1 MRVVLVAVGDDCNEH
16 GVGFGDILL
25 QMIDGETDGIVEWGA
40 GAGIV
45 ILGLQVLDVGDGFAV
60 ADKLDGTR
68 LEGHKGD
75 ILLLFGIL
83 LLCTTNGLE
92 GFVDTGEGLTLDAA
106 H

>member
-1 MRVVLVAVGDDCNEH
+1 M
-16 GVGFGDILL
+16 
-25 QMIDGETDGIVEWGA
+25 MGETDGIVEWGA

-60 ADKLDGTR
+60 ADELDGTR
-68 LEGHKGD
+68 LEGHEGD

-92 GFVDTGEGLTLDAA
+92 GFVDTGEGLTFDAA